1 MDLLRDYIYFYL
13 FIYFFFCIFPLSPDD
28 DGKSRTLC
36 YALFLFFFFYF
47 FAEIFI
53 SNSTNS
59 VCKGKK
65 TTPFFYERGGGGIIT
80 LWRGP
85 CRQKHLHPDI
95 SPLRLFFAWIFC
107 LKKKIGWNVLGCFF
121 FKENVSLIRL
131 FQLTHLLFTCYP
143 ISD

>member
-65 TTPFFYERGGGGIIT
+65 TTPFFYERGGEELSRSGGA
-80 LWRGP
+80 LADRN
-85 CRQKHLHPDI
+85 I
-95 SPLRLFFAWIFC
+95 STQTFPPSDYFLREFF
-107 LKKKIGWNVLGCFF
+107 V
-121 FKENVSLIRL
+121 
-131 FQLTHLLFTCYP
+131 
-143 ISD
+143 